1 MQREEFLSHCILGDC
16 RCCYY
21 LERLT
26 HIVSTVG
33 EKCVY
38 VRKECLCLC
47 GGVGTLKVRYLSKT
61 SLGYPWLPEVM
72 TLKGDT
78 VEQCLF

>member
-38 VRKECLCLC
+38 VRKVPLSLWR
-47 GGVGTLKVRYLSKT
+47 GGDSEGQVF
-61 SLGYPWLPEVM
+61 
-72 TLKGDT
+72 
-78 VEQCLF
+78 EQNIPGVPMAS